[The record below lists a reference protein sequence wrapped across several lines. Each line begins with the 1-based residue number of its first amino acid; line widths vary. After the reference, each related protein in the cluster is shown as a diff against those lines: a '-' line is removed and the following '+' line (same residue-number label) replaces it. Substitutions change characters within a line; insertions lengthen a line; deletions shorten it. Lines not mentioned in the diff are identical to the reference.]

1 MPAHVAYQAEDLA
14 RCIGKR
20 SLGRRYSKLRIR
32 FVELHQQ
39 IAAPDLIGVVHL
51 HGNHGTDNLGHDCQA
66 VTRHL
71 RIFGVLAELAIH
83 TPPAAPSRGHDQH
96 AQRKQKQAA
105 AARPR
110 GALDIGTHPSPFPAF
125 RPG

>member
-1 MPAHVAYQAEDLA
+1 MLRLFGGNRLAHDQASAPIQVGKRPFQLALCQTDGRLCPLTLRSQTEDLA

-51 HGNHGTDNLGHDCQA
+51 HGNHGTDNLGHD
-66 VTRHL
+66 
-71 RIFGVLAELAIH
+71 
-83 TPPAAPSRGHDQH
+83 
-96 AQRKQKQAA
+96 
-105 AARPR
+105 
-110 GALDIGTHPSPFPAF
+110 
-125 RPG
+125 